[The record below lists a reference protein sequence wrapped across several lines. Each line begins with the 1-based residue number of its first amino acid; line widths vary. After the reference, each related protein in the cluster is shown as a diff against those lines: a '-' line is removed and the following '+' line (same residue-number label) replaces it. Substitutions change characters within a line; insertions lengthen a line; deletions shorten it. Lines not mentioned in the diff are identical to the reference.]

1 MAPEPNT
8 RTSLVPA
15 AAGLLVGIVIV
26 LIVGK
31 DFAVPLGIGVAV
43 VLIGLGISML
53 QKEAARTD
61 AAEAEMQRLSVS
73 QRTILDS
80 ASFSVISVDQGG
92 KVNLM
97 NKAAEAMLGYSAHE
111 VVGSKGPE
119 LFHDSNELKERA
131 KEGGYGPGIDVF
143 LKPALEHGVY
153 EDDWTFIRKDG
164 SRLPVQLAVTPM
176 KSPKGELL
184 GFIAIASDLT
194 ERRTIMRQLDR
205 YVGDLEKAK
214 ENLAEKNQELVQTAE
229 DLRNSR
235 DEALE
240 ATKAKSEFLANMSH
254 EIRTPLNGVLGTTHL
269 LLGTDLND
277 KQRSYVQLI
286 HRSAESLL
294 SILNDIL
301 DLSKMEAGKMTLD
314 TAPFDVEETAEDV
327 CEQFAPVAH
336 QKGIQLNLLMP
347 PGAPTQLIGDSVRI
361 KQVLTNLIANAIK
374 FTERGEV
381 DVKVAVMSELT
392 DNVLLRFSVK
402 DTGIGIP
409 AEKLDAI
416 FESFTQAD
424 GATARRFG
432 GTGLGLAISRQLVEL
447 MNGEIG
453 VGSKP
458 GEGSEFW
465 FEVTLAKQDGAMAE
479 RRDLGGMTLLV
490 ADENDTNRAALR
502 AQLEAWNAKVVE
514 ASTSTEALQHLMA
527 SSFDVALLDMHLP
540 GADAVEVAKEVRAN
554 RRTQELALV
563 LLSSSQLLQNEAES
577 TSLFQFVLAKPV
589 RSGLLYDALI
599 KGFRGDRSPK
609 TTETT
614 TSKETLQGVRVL
626 VVEDN
631 PINQL
636 VVTEMLR
643 SWGCTVVAV
652 DNGRKAVERTAVDL
666 FDMAL
671 MDVQMPEM
679 DGLEATATIRKREQ
693 TTGKHLPIVA
703 MTANA
708 MRGDEEK
715 CLVAGMDAYMCK
727 PVQPKLL
734 VEKIA
739 TAVGRTVKLED
750 VSKPPVEEN
759 LPVFDPGQLEQT
771 TSGKETLQV
780 EVLERYLKNLQP
792 QLETLRGAVKAGHHE
807 QVKSLAHSLK
817 GSSWTVGA
825 VAIAELFRRLES
837 GASTMN
843 DEALMRVVDQA
854 DQALAAVRE
863 RIEGHMVKL
872 AGTNR

>member
-1 MAPEPNT
+1 MAPESNNK
-8 RTSLVPA
+8 SIVPA
-15 AAGLLVGIVIV
+15 AIGALVVISIV
-26 LIVGK
+26 LIAGQSY
-31 DFAVPLGIGVAV
+31 AMPLGIAFAVALV
-43 VLIGLGISML
+43 VVGISML
-53 QKEAARTD
+53 NKEATRTA
-61 AAEAEMQRLSVS
+61 AAESEMQRLSVS

-80 ASFSVISVDQGG
+80 TSFAVVSVDKGG

-97 NKAAEAMLGYSAHE
+97 NKAAEAMLGYPAHE
-111 VVGSKGPE
+111 IVGKKGPE
-119 LFHDSNELKERA
+119 AFHDPKEIKERA
-131 KEGGYGPGIDVF
+131 DEGGFAPGIDVF
-143 LKPALEHGVY
+143 LKPALEHGIY
-153 EDDWTFIRKDG
+153 EEDWTYIRKDG
-164 SRLPVQLAVTPM
+164 SRLPVQVSITPM
-176 KSPKGELL
+176 KSPSGELL
-184 GFIAIASDLT
+184 GFIALATDLT

-205 YVGDLEKAK
+205 YVGELENAK
-214 ENLAEKNQELVQTAE
+214 ENLAQKNQELVQTAE
-229 DLRNSR
+229 ELRKSR
-235 DEALE
+235 DEALD

-269 LLGTDLND
+269 LLGTELND

-301 DLSKMEAGKMTLD
+301 DLSKMEAGKMTLE
-314 TAPFDVEETAEDV
+314 TAPFDVAETVEDV

-336 QKGIQLNLLMP
+336 QKGIQLNLAMP
-347 PGAPTQLIGDSVRI
+347 PDATTRLVGDSVRI
-361 KQVLTNLIANAIK
+361 RQVLTNLIANAIK

-381 DVKVAVMSELT
+381 DVTVAVMSELKS
-392 DNVLLRFSVK
+392 NMLLRFSVK

-409 AEKLDAI
+409 PEKLDAI

-447 MNGEIG
+447 MGGEIG

-458 GEGSEFW
+458 GHGSEFW
-465 FEVTLAKQDGAMAE
+465 FEVTLSKQDGARPE
-479 RRDLGGMTLLV
+479 LRDLGGITVLV
-490 ADENDTNRAALR
+490 AEANETNRAALK
-502 AQLEAWNAKVVE
+502 AQLETWRAKVEE
-514 ASTSTEALQHLMA
+514 ATTGVEALQRLTEGTY
-527 SSFDVALLDMHLP
+527 DVALLDMHLP
-540 GADAVEVAKEVRAN
+540 GTSAIEIAKEIRAA
-554 RRTQELALV
+554 RRTQELPMV
-563 LLSSSQLLQNEAES
+563 LLSSSQLLSNEADAS
-577 TSLFQFVLAKPV
+577 NLFQSVLAKPA
-589 RSGLLYDALI
+589 RSGLLYDAMVKSL
-599 KGFRGDRSPK
+599 RGDRAPK
-609 TTETT
+609 TTEAS
-614 TSKETLQGVRVL
+614 TSKETLQGVKVL

-652 DNGRKAVERTAVDL
+652 DNGKKAVDRTAVDT

-679 DGLEATATIRKREQ
+679 DGLEATQTIRKREQ
-693 TTGKHLPIVA
+693 KSGKHLPIVA

-715 CLVAGMDAYMCK
+715 CLTAGMDAYMCK

-739 TAVGRTVKLED
+739 AAVGRTVKLED
-750 VSKPPVEEN
+750 VSKPAHQEA

-771 TSGKETLQV
+771 TAGKDALQV
-780 EVLERYLKNLQP
+780 EVLERYLRNIEP
-792 QLETLRGAVKAGHHE
+792 QLETLREAVRAGHHE
-807 QVKSLAHSLK
+807 LVKQIAHALK

-825 VAIAELFRRLES
+825 VAIAELFRRLEA
-837 GASTMN
+837 GANTMT
-843 DEALMRVVDQA
+843 DDALMRIVVQA
-854 DQALAAVRE
+854 DEAVNGVRE
-863 RIEGHMVKL
+863 QIEGHMLKL

>member
-1 MAPEPNT
+1 MLA
-8 RTSLVPA
+8 
-15 AAGLLVGIVIV
+15 VIV
-26 LIVGK
+26 VVLIAGQS
-31 DFAVPLGIGVAV
+31 FAMPLGIAFAV
-43 VLIGLGISML
+43 VLVVVGISML
-53 QKEAARTD
+53 QKEAARSD

-80 ASFSVISVDQGG
+80 TTFAVIAVDSTGR
-92 KVNLM
+92 VDLM
-97 NKAAEAMLGYSAHE
+97 NKAAEAMLGYTARE
-111 VVGSKGPE
+111 VIGKSPE
-119 LFHDSNELKERA
+119 LFHDPAEIKARA
-131 KEGGYGPGIDVF
+131 KEGGYTPGLDVF
-143 LKPALEHGVY
+143 IKPALEHGVY

-164 SRLPVQLAVTPM
+164 SKFPIQLSITQM
-176 KSPKGELL
+176 RSPSGELL
-184 GFIAIASDLT
+184 GFIGIATDLT

-205 YVGDLEKAK
+205 YVGELEKTK

-229 DLRNSR
+229 ELRRSR

-269 LLGTDLND
+269 LLGTEIND

-301 DLSKMEAGKMTLD
+301 DLSKMEAGKMTLE
-314 TAPFDVEETAEDV
+314 TAPFDVAETVEDV

-336 QKGIQLNLLMP
+336 QKGIQLNLIMP
-347 PGAPTQLIGDSVRI
+347 PDATTELVGDSVRI
-361 KQVLTNLIANAIK
+361 RQVLTNLIANAIK

-381 DVKVAVMSELT
+381 DVKVAVMSELKT
-392 DNVLLRFSVK
+392 NMLLRFSVK

-409 AEKLDAI
+409 PEKLDAI

-447 MNGEIG
+447 MGGEIG

-465 FEVTLAKQDGAMAE
+465 FEVTLAKQDGARAE
-479 RRDLGGMTLLV
+479 LRDLGGVTVLI
-490 ADENDTNRAALR
+490 ADDNETNRAALR
-502 AQLEAWNAKVVE
+502 SQLEAWKGRVVE
-514 ASTSTEALQHLMA
+514 AASSVEALQRLVEGQV
-527 SSFDVALLDMHLP
+527 DVAILDMHLP
-540 GADAVEVAKEVRAN
+540 GADALQVAKEIRAN
-554 RRTQELALV
+554 RRTHELPLI
-563 LLSSSQLLQNEAES
+563 LLSSSQLLSNEVES
-577 TSLFQFVLAKPV
+577 TNLFQSVLAKPV
-589 RSGLLYDALI
+589 RNSLLYDALV
-599 KGFRGDRSPK
+599 KGVRGDRAPK

-614 TSKETLQGVRVL
+614 TNKETLQGVRVL

-652 DNGRKAVERTAVDL
+652 DNGKKAVDRSAVEP

-679 DGLEATATIRKREQ
+679 DGLEATQAIRKRESG
-693 TTGKHLPIVA
+693 TDKHLPIVA

-715 CLVAGMDAYMCK
+715 CLTAGMDAYMCK

-739 TAVGRTVKLED
+739 AAVGRTVKLED
-750 VSKPPVEEN
+750 LSKPATEEN

-771 TSGKETLQV
+771 TAGKDSLQV
-780 EVLERYLKNLQP
+780 EVLERYLRNIEP
-792 QLETLRGAVKAGHHE
+792 QLETLREAVRASHHE
-807 QVKSLAHSLK
+807 QVKQIAHALK

-825 VAIAELFRRLES
+825 VAIAELFRRLEA
-837 GASTMN
+837 GANTMT
-843 DEALMRVVDQA
+843 DEALMRIVGQA
-854 DQALAAVRE
+854 DEALGSVRDQ
-863 RIEGHMVKL
+863 IEGHMLKL